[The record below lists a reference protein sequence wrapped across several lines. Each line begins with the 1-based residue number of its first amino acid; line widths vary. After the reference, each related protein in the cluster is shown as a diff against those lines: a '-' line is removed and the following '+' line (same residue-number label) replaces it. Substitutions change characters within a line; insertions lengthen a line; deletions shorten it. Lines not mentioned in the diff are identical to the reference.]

1 MEAGWRT
8 TRPGARLSTSGR
20 APALRGVARFIAN
33 GIRDQHALKQLTEQ
47 VSVAGEDEI
56 MERSRVGD
64 GQHAGSEA
72 GPVLQRPTP
81 QVGAGAEPGGEV
93 VGDGNGHVHGGMVA
107 QPRRGASRA

>member
-1 MEAGWRT
+1 
-8 TRPGARLSTSGR
+8 
-20 APALRGVARFIAN
+20 
-33 GIRDQHALKQLTEQ
+33 
-47 VSVAGEDEI
+47 